1 MMPLLP
7 VATALEQLLALM
19 PVPTETEWLALIPAG
34 SRVEPGQRLE
44 FLPFNL
50 LSA

>member
-19 PVPTETEWLALIPAG
+19 LVPTETE
-34 SRVEPGQRLE
+34 
-44 FLPFNL
+44 
-50 LSA
+50 